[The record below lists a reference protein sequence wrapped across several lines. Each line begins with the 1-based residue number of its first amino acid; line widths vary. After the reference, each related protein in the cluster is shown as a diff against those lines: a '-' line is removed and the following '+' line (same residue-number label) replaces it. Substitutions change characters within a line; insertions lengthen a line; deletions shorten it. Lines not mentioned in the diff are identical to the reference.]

1 MRVAISQEM
10 DARTAVALVAVS
22 QEEAIYSNQPPRKLL
37 SIDLVQHHPRNVEEA
52 TIEELP
58 PEEPL
63 VETPRYNIVSSVDF
77 VDSSNTQIL
86 EDMRRR
92 ALNSDFESGV

>member
-10 DARTAVALVAVS
+10 DARTAIALVAVS
-22 QEEAIYSNQPPRKLL
+22 QEEAIYSNQPTRQLM

-63 VETPRYNIVSSVDF
+63 VARHNIVSSVDF
-77 VDSSNTQIL
+77 GESSNTQIL